1 MSEAASQPKPDAQDI
16 VDLAEIPAAE
26 ICERARIEDE
36 GKALLEEGMS
46 VDAYLA
52 ALEAAEEHF
61 AAIRVLAQALD
72 PRRAVRWALDCC
84 RQHVTDDTPAEEQEI
99 LPAVEM
105 WLRDPS
111 DVGRRALGAMG
122 EKVGLDRP
130 PGCAAMAAFF
140 AEGSLAPEDLAEVPA
155 PEGSCGQVASGAI
168 LLAVVEDHPEEAVEK
183 AKKYLIR
190 GREVAV
196 EEIAPE
202 IAAPEPEA

>member
-1 MSEAASQPKPDAQDI
+1 MSEAANQSKPEAKGI
-16 VDLAEIPAAE
+16 VNLAKIPAAE
-26 ICERARIEDE
+26 ICERARIEKE
-36 GKALLEEGMS
+36 GRSLLEDDMS
-46 VDAYLA
+46 VEAFLA
-52 ALEAAEEHF
+52 ALEAEGEQY

-84 RQHVTDDTPAEEQEI
+84 RQHVSDMSTEEREVF
-99 LPAVEM
+99 PAVEM

-130 PGCAAMAAFF
+130 PGCVAMAVFF
-140 AEGSLAPEDLAEVPA
+140 AEGSMAPEDLEEVPP

-168 LLAVVEDHPEEAVEK
+168 LLAAVEEHPEEALEK
-183 AKKYLIR
+183 AKKYLAR

-196 EEIAPE
+196 EDIAPE
-202 IAAPEPEA
+202 ISAPEPEA